1 MFYYKAPL
9 LCNVRQIDTLA
20 LLSGILLTDSH
31 GPGEVEGGIKIQKA
45 VKCGAETSRVKSE
58 T

>member
-1 MFYYKAPL
+1 MFITRPPL
-9 LCNVRQIDTLA
+9 LCNIRQIDTLA

-31 GPGEVEGGIKIQKA
+31 GPGKVEGGIKIQKD